1 MLERRKE
8 PISLATTDNIE
19 NAIKQALVA
28 LAKDVVKKA
37 GEVDILPDKVDA
49 LKTLTAVYVA
59 LKKHK
64 TDDPDED
71 QGNGFDFSKGVMPE
85 EPPNVTTLPA
95 RRRPG

>member
-1 MLERRKE
+1 M
-8 PISLATTDNIE
+8 ATTDNNIE
-19 NAIKQALVA
+19 QAMIA
-28 LAKDVVKKA
+28 LAQEVVKSA
-37 GEVDILPDKVDA
+37 SEPDRSLPDKIDA
-49 LKTLTAVYVA
+49 LKTLTAVYAA

-71 QGNGFDFSKGVMPE
+71 HGNGFDFSRGINPE